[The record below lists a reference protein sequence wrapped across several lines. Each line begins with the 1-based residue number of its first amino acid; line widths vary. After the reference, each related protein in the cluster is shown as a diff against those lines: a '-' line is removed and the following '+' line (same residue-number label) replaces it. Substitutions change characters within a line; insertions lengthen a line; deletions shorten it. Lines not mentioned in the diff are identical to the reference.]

1 MRFFSLNR
9 VYNFMKVAPFCAVLS
24 LVITIGT
31 VVALFYPGPKLGT
44 DFVGGT
50 EIEVAFNAPVEADK
64 VRGALETIGL
74 HDADVVEVRT
84 AQTAGGTVDRYII
97 RVSEVSTISEETQH
111 QAEQKLCLSAAPG
124 STECPPQHH
133 ATEVKFSPGGDRV
146 TVRFLQ
152 TPDMNWVRE
161 QLSGIS
167 GLQVRPGADNPHVD
181 PRHADKVIVEL
192 LGTGDMMFN
201 ALRTQLGPEL
211 LPDAPLR
218 VEWVGPK
225 AGAQL
230 RNAALQSIAITL
242 VAIMA
247 YVAVRFDLRYAPGA
261 VICLIHDAL
270 VATGALMLA
279 GKELNLTVIAALL
292 TIIGFSVNDTVVIYD
307 RVRENMRRLRG
318 ASFPQII
325 NLSVSEMLG
334 RTVITSGTAIL
345 SLIPFLAW
353 GTNALQDFAYTLIVG
368 MVCGVY
374 STVFVALPLTHW
386 LDRLIVKKGKGAQ
399 KGARRVVARPK
410 RELHPL

>member
-9 VYNFMKVAPFCAVLS
+9 VYNFMKVAPFCAAAS
-24 LVITIGT
+24 LLVTIGT
-31 VVALFYPGPKLGT
+31 VIALFYPGPNLGT

-50 EIEVAFNAPVEADK
+50 EIEVAFNAPVEADR
-64 VRGALETIGL
+64 VRSALESIGL
-74 HDADVVEVRT
+74 HDSDVVEVRT
-84 AQTAGGTVDRYII
+84 GAQREVDRYII

-111 QAEQKLCLSAAPG
+111 AAEQRLCLAPVADA
-124 STECPPQHH
+124 TDCPPERH
-133 ATEVKFSPGGDRV
+133 ATEVKFSPGGDRI
-146 TVRFLQ
+146 TARFVA
-152 TPDMNWVRE
+152 PADMAWLR
-161 QLSGIS
+161 QRLAGIP
-167 GLQVRPGADNPHVD
+167 GLQVRPGDENPRLD
-181 PRHADKVIVEL
+181 PRQPDKVIVEL
-192 LGTGDMMFN
+192 LGTGDMMFA
-201 ALRTQLGPEL
+201 ALRSQIGADL

-261 VICLIHDAL
+261 VLCLVHDAL
-270 VATGALMLA
+270 VATGALLIA

-318 ASFPQII
+318 ASFPEII

-345 SLIPFLAW
+345 ALVPFLFW

-386 LDRLIVKKGKGAQ
+386 LDRVLSRNRRAA
-399 KGARRVVARPK
+399 GARRAPQPRQK
-410 RELHPL
+410 RELNPL

>member
-9 VYNFMKVAPFCAVLS
+9 VYNFMKVAPFCAIAS
-24 LVITIGT
+24 LLVTVGT
-31 VVALFYPGPKLGT
+31 VIALFYPGPNLGT

-50 EIEVAFNAPVEADK
+50 EIEVAFNAPIEADR
-64 VRGALETIGL
+64 VRSALETIGL

-84 AQTAGGTVDRYII
+84 GGREVDRYII
-97 RVSEVSTISEETQH
+97 RVSEVSSVSEETRRT
-111 QAEQKLCLSAAPG
+111 AEQKLCLAPVADA
-124 STECPPQHH
+124 TDCPPERH
-133 ATEVKFSPGGDRV
+133 ATEVKFSPGGDRITARFV
-146 TVRFLQ
+146 TPADLGWLRQRL
-152 TPDMNWVRE
+152 T
-161 QLSGIS
+161 GIP
-167 GLQVRPGADNPHVD
+167 GLQVRPGDENPRLD
-181 PRHADKVIVEL
+181 PRHPDKVIVEL
-192 LGTGDMMFN
+192 LGTGDLMFN
-201 ALRTQLGPEL
+201 ALRSQIGADL
-211 LPDAPLR
+211 LPEAPLR

-261 VICLIHDAL
+261 VLCLVHDAL
-270 VATGALMLA
+270 VATGALMIA

-318 ASFPQII
+318 ASFPEII

-345 SLIPFLAW
+345 SLVPFLVW

-386 LDRLIVKKGKGAQ
+386 LDRLLSRNRRAA
-399 KGARRVVARPK
+399 GARRAPQPRQK
-410 RELHPL
+410 RELNPL

>member
-9 VYNFMKVAPFCAVLS
+9 VYNFMRIAPYCAALS
-24 LVITIGT
+24 LLVTLGT

-50 EIEVAFNAPVEADK
+50 EIEVAFNAPVPAER
-64 VRGALETIGL
+64 VRSALETIGL

-84 AQTAGGTVDRYII
+84 GPSSGPVDRYIL
-97 RVSEVSTISEETQH
+97 RVSEVSTISDEVVRTV
-111 QAEQKLCLSAAPG
+111 EQRLCLPPAAAD
-124 STECPPQHH
+124 CPPEHQ
-133 ATEVKFSPGGDRV
+133 ATEVKVSPGGDRI
-146 TVRFLQ
+146 TARFIQ
-152 TPDMNWVRE
+152 PQDMSWVRE
-161 QLSGIS
+161 QLSGVQ
-167 GLQVRPGADNPHVD
+167 GLQLRPGDDNPRTD

-201 ALRTQLGPEL
+201 ALRAEIGPEL
-211 LPDAPLR
+211 LPEAPLR

-242 VAIMA
+242 VAIMV

-261 VICLIHDAL
+261 VVCLVHDAL
-270 VATGALMLA
+270 VATGALILA

-318 ASFPQII
+318 ASFPEII

-345 SLIPFLAW
+345 SLVPFLVW
-353 GTNALQDFAYTLIVG
+353 GTNALQDFAFTLIVG

-386 LDRLIVKKGKGAQ
+386 LDQMLVSRRASGKSA
-399 KGARRVVARPK
+399 ARAPRARAK
-410 RELHPL
+410 RELNPL

>member
-9 VYNFMKVAPFCAVLS
+9 VYNFMRMAPYCAAAS
-24 LVITIGT
+24 LLVTIAT

-50 EIEVAFNAPVEADK
+50 EIEVAFNAPVPADK
-64 VRGALETIGL
+64 VRSALETIGL

-84 AQTAGGTVDRYII
+84 GATGGEVVDRYIL
-97 RVSEVSTISEETQH
+97 RVSEVSTISEETQRA
-111 QAEQKLCLSAAPG
+111 AEQKLCLAPA
-124 STECPPQHH
+124 TDPQCTPDRQ
-133 ATEVKFSPGGDRV
+133 ASEVKFSPGGDRISLRFV
-146 TVRFLQ
+146 TP
-152 TPDMNWVRE
+152 PDMSWIKER
-161 QLSGIS
+161 LA
-167 GLQVRPGADNPHVD
+167 GLQSLQLRPASDNPRVD
-181 PRHADKVIVEL
+181 PRHPDKVIVEL
-192 LGTGDMMFN
+192 LGTGDLMFA
-201 ALRTQLGPEL
+201 ALRNHIGPEL
-211 LPDAPLR
+211 LPEAPLR

-261 VICLIHDAL
+261 VICLVHDAL
-270 VATGALMLA
+270 VATGALLIA

-318 ASFPQII
+318 ASFPEII

-345 SLIPFLAW
+345 SLIPFLVW

-386 LDRLIVKKGKGAQ
+386 LDRVLVSRRRTGK
-399 KGARRVVARPK
+399 ARSRAPQARAK
-410 RELHPL
+410 RELNPL

>member
-9 VYNFMKVAPFCAVLS
+9 VFNFMRVAPYCAVAS
-24 LVITIGT
+24 LLITVGT
-31 VVALFYPGPKLGT
+31 VIALFYPGPNLGT
-44 DFVGGT
+44 DFIGGT
-50 EIEVAFNAPVEADK
+50 EIEVAFNAPVAADK
-64 VRGALETIGL
+64 VRAALASIKL
-74 HDADVVEVRT
+74 DDADVVAVRT
-84 AQTAGGTVDRYII
+84 GGNEVDRYII
-97 RVSEVSTISEETQH
+97 RVSEVSTISEQTQRE
-111 QAEQKLCLSAAPG
+111 AEQRLCLAPPAD
-124 STECPPQHH
+124 STECPPERH
-133 ATEVKFSPGGDRV
+133 ATEVKISPGGDRI
-146 TVRFLQ
+146 TARFVEP
-152 TPDMNWVRE
+152 PDLNWLRTRLEGVN
-161 QLSGIS
+161 GI
-167 GLQVRPGADNPHVD
+167 QVRSGPDNPRLD
-181 PRHADKVIVEL
+181 PRHPDKVIVEL
-192 LGTGDMMFN
+192 LGTGDLMFG
-201 ALRTQLGPEL
+201 ALRSQLGPDLVPE
-211 LPDAPLR
+211 APLR

-261 VICLIHDAL
+261 VVCLIHDAL

-307 RVRENMRRLRG
+307 RVRENMRRLRT
-318 ASFPQII
+318 ASFPEII

-345 SLIPFLAW
+345 SLVPFLVW

-386 LDRLIVKKGKGAQ
+386 LDRVLLKK
-399 KGARRVVARPK
+399 RRATGGRRAPQPRAK
-410 RELHPL
+410 RELNPL

>member
-9 VYNFMKVAPFCAVLS
+9 VYNFMRVAPICGVIS
-24 LVITIGT
+24 LLVTIAT

-50 EIEVAFNAPVEADK
+50 EIEVAFQGPVPAER
-64 VRGALETIGL
+64 VRSALETIGL

-84 AQTAGGTVDRYII
+84 GIESADRYII
-97 RVSEVSTISEETQH
+97 RVSEVSTVSEETQR
-111 QAEQKLCLSAAPG
+111 ATEQKLCLQG
-124 STECPPQHH
+124 TGDECPPERQ
-133 ATEVKFSPGGDRV
+133 ATEVRFSPGGDRV
-146 TVRFLQ
+146 SVRFTG
-152 TPDMNWVRE
+152 TPDLAWMKERLAAVP
-161 QLSGIS
+161 
-167 GLQVRPGADNPHVD
+167 GLELRQGGENPRLD
-181 PRHADKVIVEL
+181 PRHPDKVIVEL
-192 LGTGDMMFN
+192 LGTGDKMFD
-201 ALRTQLGPEL
+201 ALRAQLGADVT
-211 LPDAPLR
+211 PDAPLR

-261 VICLIHDAL
+261 VVCLIHDAL
-270 VATGALMLA
+270 VALAALLLA

-307 RVRENMRRLRG
+307 RVRENMRRMRG
-318 ASFPQII
+318 ASFPEII

-345 SLIPFLAW
+345 SLVPFLVW
-353 GTNALQDFAYTLIVG
+353 GTNALQDFAFTLIVG

-386 LDRLIVKKGKGAQ
+386 LDRLLF
-399 KGARRVVARPK
+399 ARRGTTARRAPQPRAK
-410 RELHPL
+410 RELNPL

>member
-9 VYNFMKVAPFCAVLS
+9 VYNFMRAAPFCAVAS
-24 LVITIGT
+24 LLVTLGT
-31 VVALFYPGPKLGT
+31 VIALIYPGPKLGT

-50 EIEVAFNAPVEADK
+50 EIEVAFNGPVEAEK
-64 VRGALETIGL
+64 VRSALEGIGL
-74 HDADVVEVRT
+74 HDSDVVEVR
-84 AQTAGGTVDRYII
+84 AGANAGDVVDRYII
-97 RVSEVSTISEETQH
+97 RVSEVSTISEATQR
-111 QAEQKLCLSAAPG
+111 QAEQALCLGAAPG
-124 STECPPQHH
+124 APECPPQHH
-133 ATEVKFSPGGDRV
+133 ATEVKFSPGGDRL
-146 TVRFLQ
+146 TARFLAP
-152 TPDMNWVRE
+152 PDIAWVKER
-161 QLSGIS
+161 LSTVA
-167 GLQVRPGADNPHVD
+167 GLQVRPGPENPRVD
-181 PRHADKVIVEL
+181 ARHSDKVVVEL
-192 LGTGDMMFN
+192 LGTGDLMFN
-201 ALRTQLGPEL
+201 ALRAQIGQDL
-211 LPDAPLR
+211 LPEAPMR

-230 RNAALQSIAITL
+230 RNAALQSIAIAL

-261 VICLIHDAL
+261 VLCLVHDAL
-270 VATGALMLA
+270 VATGALMIA
-279 GKELNLTVIAALL
+279 GKEVNLTVIAALL

-318 ASFPQII
+318 ASFPEII

-345 SLIPFLAW
+345 SMVPFLIW

-368 MVCGVY
+368 MTCGVY

-386 LDRLIVKKGKGAQ
+386 LDRLLVGKRKAT
-399 KGARRVVARPK
+399 GARRVVARPK

>member
-9 VYNFMKVAPFCAVLS
+9 VYNFMRAAPFCAVAS
-24 LVITIGT
+24 LLVTIGT
-31 VVALFYPGPKLGT
+31 VVALFYPGPNLGT

-50 EIEVAFNAPVEADK
+50 EIEVAFNGPVEADK

-74 HDADVVEVRT
+74 HDSDVVEVRT
-84 AQTAGGTVDRYII
+84 GTNTGGIVDRYII
-97 RVSEVSTISEETQH
+97 RVSEVSTISDETQR
-111 QAEQKLCLSAAPG
+111 QAEQKLCLAPA
-124 STECPPQHH
+124 SETADCPASRH
-133 ATEVKFSPGGDRV
+133 ATEVKFSPGGDRI
-146 TVRFLQ
+146 TARFVQ
-152 TPDMNWVRE
+152 APDMDWVRE
-161 QLSGIS
+161 RLSSVG
-167 GLQVRPGADNPHVD
+167 GLQVRPGADNPRVD

-201 ALRTQLGPEL
+201 ALRAQIGKEL
-211 LPDAPLR
+211 LPEAPLR

-261 VICLIHDAL
+261 VLCLVHDAL
-270 VATGALMLA
+270 VATGALMVA
-279 GKELNLTVIAALL
+279 GKEMNLTVIAALL

-318 ASFPQII
+318 ASFPEII

-345 SLIPFLAW
+345 SLVPFLVW

-368 MVCGVY
+368 MICGVY

-386 LDRLIVKKGKGAQ
+386 LDRLIVTRRKPT
-399 KGARRVVARPK
+399 GARRVVARPK
-410 RELHPL
+410 RELNPL

>member
-9 VYNFMKVAPFCAVLS
+9 VYNFMKIAPFCAVAS
-24 LVITIGT
+24 LLITLGT
-31 VVALFYPGPKLGT
+31 VIALFYPGPNLGT

-50 EIEVAFNAPVEADK
+50 EIEVAFNAPVEAEK
-64 VRGALETIGL
+64 VRGALESIGL
-74 HDADVVEVRT
+74 KDADVVEVRT
-84 AQTAGGTVDRYII
+84 AQTAGAIVDRYII
-97 RVSEVSTISEETQH
+97 QVSTISEATQS
-111 QAEQKLCLSAAPG
+111 QAEQKLCLASAPAAA
-124 STECPPQHH
+124 ECPPQRH
-133 ATEVKFSPGGDRV
+133 ATEVKFSPGGDRI
-146 TVRFLQ
+146 TARFLE
-152 TPDMNWVRE
+152 TPDLNWVRE
-161 QLSGIS
+161 QLSAVA
-167 GLQVRPGADNPHVD
+167 GLQVRPGADNPRMD
-181 PRHADKVIVEL
+181 PRHSDKVIVEL
-192 LGTGDMMFN
+192 LGTGDLMFN
-201 ALRTQLGPEL
+201 ALRTQLGQDL
-211 LPDAPLR
+211 LPPAPMR

-261 VICLIHDAL
+261 VLCLVHDAL
-270 VATGALMLA
+270 VATGALMIA

-318 ASFPQII
+318 ASFPEII

-345 SLIPFLAW
+345 SLVPFLAW
-353 GTNALQDFAYTLIVG
+353 GTNALQDFAYTLIIG

-386 LDRLIVKKGKGAQ
+386 LDRLLVKKGKAP
-399 KGARRVVARPK
+399 GARRVVARPK
-410 RELHPL
+410 RELNPL

>member
-9 VYNFMKVAPFCAVLS
+9 VYNFMKVAPFCAAAS
-24 LVITIGT
+24 LLVTIGT
-31 VVALFYPGPKLGT
+31 LIALFYPGPNLGT

-50 EIEVAFNAPVEADK
+50 EIEVAFNAPVEADR
-64 VRGALETIGL
+64 VRSALESIGL
-74 HDADVVEVRT
+74 HDSDVVEVRT
-84 AQTAGGTVDRYII
+84 GGQEVDRYII
-97 RVSEVSTISEETQH
+97 RVSEVSTVSDQTQH
-111 QAEQKLCLSAAPG
+111 TAEQKLCLAPVADAAD
-124 STECPPQHH
+124 CPAARH
-133 ATEVKFSPGGDRV
+133 ATEVKFSPGGDRI
-146 TVRFLQ
+146 TARFVEAVDL
-152 TPDMNWVRE
+152 NWVRQ
-161 QLSGIS
+161 QLSGVS
-167 GLQVRPGADNPHVD
+167 GLQVRPGDDNPRLD
-181 PRHADKVIVEL
+181 PRHPDKVIVEL

-201 ALRTQLGPEL
+201 ALRTQIGADL
-211 LPDAPLR
+211 LPAAPLR

-261 VICLIHDAL
+261 VLCLVHDAL
-270 VATGALMLA
+270 VATGALMIA
-279 GKELNLTVIAALL
+279 GKEMNLTVIAALL

-318 ASFPQII
+318 ASFPEII

-345 SLIPFLAW
+345 SLVPFLVW

-386 LDRLIVKKGKGAQ
+386 LDRVLLRNRRAA
-399 KGARRVVARPK
+399 GARRAPQPRQK
-410 RELHPL
+410 RELNPL

>member
-9 VYNFMKVAPFCAVLS
+9 VYNFMRVAPYCAVLS
-24 LVITIGT
+24 LLVTIATLFG
-31 VVALFYPGPKLGT
+31 LFYPGPNLGT

-50 EIEVAFNAPVEADK
+50 EIEVQFNAPVPAEK

-74 HDADVVEVRT
+74 KDADVVEVH
-84 AQTAGGTVDRYII
+84 AGPSSGGDVDRYII
-97 RVSEVSTISEETQH
+97 RVAEVSNVSEDAVHAVEQRLCLPPAATDCSPEQQASEV
-111 QAEQKLCLSAAPG
+111 K
-124 STECPPQHH
+124 
-133 ATEVKFSPGGDRV
+133 VSPGGDRI
-146 TVRFLQ
+146 TARFVQ
-152 TPDMNWVRE
+152 PQDMSWVRE
-161 QLSGIS
+161 RLNGVQ
-167 GLQVRPGADNPHVD
+167 GLQVRPGNDNPRVD

-192 LGTGDMMFN
+192 LGTGDLMFN
-201 ALRTQLGPEL
+201 ALRTELGQDL
-211 LPDAPLR
+211 LPEAPLR

-242 VAIMA
+242 IAIMA
-247 YVAVRFDLRYAPGA
+247 YVAIRFDLRYAPGA
-261 VICLIHDAL
+261 VLCLVHDAL
-270 VATGALMLA
+270 VATGALLIA

-318 ASFPQII
+318 ASFPEII

-345 SLIPFLAW
+345 SLIPFLVW

-386 LDRLIVKKGKGAQ
+386 LDRLLVSRRRSGK
-399 KGARRVVARPK
+399 ARARQPQARAK
-410 RELHPL
+410 RELNPL